1 MATKPPL
8 VVRWHAL
15 ELAPVQAGAA
25 QVATVELENDG
36 VARWRTRGSEDG
48 LFLSYHWL
56 DERGNPI
63 VWDGVRTALERE
75 IEPGERLRHALRVR
89 GPIPPGR
96 YRLAV
101 DLVEEWRFWLSDL
114 GNAPLEREVDVAPR
128 DAADARTFFADG
140 AEPDEQW
147 HDVVRGLHEEGYSAV
162 GGAVVAEGG
171 RFSRPNPLLE
181 PYAAGGG
188 RNPVFPEPLACPS
201 LLPPLEPNTEVAGLP
216 AWRPEPGNEEPW
228 MFDGRAVVRLRSR
241 SGRRRA

>member
-25 QVATVELENDG
+25 QVATVELENEG
-36 VARWRTRGSEDG
+36 GARWRTRGREDG

-63 VWDGVRTALERE
+63 LWDGVRTSLERE
-75 IEPGERLRHALRVR
+75 IEPGERVTHALRVR
-89 GPIPPGR
+89 GPIPPGS

-101 DLVEEWRFWLSDL
+101 DLVEEWRFWLADL
-114 GNAPLEREVDVAPR
+114 GNAPLERAVDVAPR
-128 DAADARTFFADG
+128 DASDARTFFADD
-140 AEPDEQW
+140 AEADEQW
-147 HDVVRGLHEEGYSAV
+147 HQVVRALHEEGYSAV
-162 GGAVVAEGG
+162 GGAVVVESG
-171 RFSRPNPLLE
+171 RFRKVDAELA
-181 PYAAGGG
+181 PYAPGGG
-188 RNPVFPEPLACPS
+188 RNPVFREPLVCPS
-201 LLPPLEPNTEVAGLP
+201 LLPPLEPNAEVAGLP

-228 MFDGRAVVRLRSR
+228 MFDGRAAVRLRSR

>member
-25 QVATVELENDG
+25 QLATVELENDG
-36 VARWRTRGSEDG
+36 GARWRTRGHEDG

-63 VWDGVRTALERE
+63 LWDGVRTALERE
-75 IEPGERLRHALRVR
+75 IEPGERLRHPLRVR

-101 DLVEEWRFWLSDL
+101 DLVEEWRFWLADL
-114 GNAPLEREVDVAPR
+114 GNAPLEREVEVAAR
-128 DAADARTFFADG
+128 DASPARPFFGDG
-140 AEPDEQW
+140 AEPDERW
-147 HDVVRGLHEEGYSAV
+147 HEVTRTLHEEGFSAV
-162 GGAVVAEGG
+162 GGAVVAEAG
-171 RFSRPNPLLE
+171 RFRKPDPALE
-181 PYAAGGG
+181 LYAPGGG
-188 RNPVFPEPLACPS
+188 RSPTFGGPLVCPS